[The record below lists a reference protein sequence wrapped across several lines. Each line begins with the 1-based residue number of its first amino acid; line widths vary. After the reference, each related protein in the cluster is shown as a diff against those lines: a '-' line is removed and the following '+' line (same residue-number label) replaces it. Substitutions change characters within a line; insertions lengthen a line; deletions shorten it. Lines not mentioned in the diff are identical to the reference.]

1 MKPHRRAKK
10 LGITTSLFTIAA
22 SLFGISAA
30 PGAASASTTVTTIK
44 LAIGTPTPAQQAAWV
59 DMDKAFESQYPNIR
73 VQIFTEPSNSNA
85 YRAVIGTQLRSG
97 AGPDIVSY
105 SPGPAFIGAFAKAG
119 LLYYLNGAQAK
130 YHWNFFGWTLSPFD
144 TYNGKLD
151 AVPVELDVIG
161 VYYNKS
167 IFAKYGLHPPANLS
181 NFESEMN
188 TLKSHGV
195 TPIVLPDED
204 GWEGGHY
211 LSITLAGTA
220 GPQYLRALESGK
232 TSWDSAAVINA
243 LTLMFHTFE
252 QDGYVVPGSDGI
264 NYNDGASAF
273 EQGQAAMFPTGEW
286 EEFTLHQGAKFPMG
300 FFPFPSPTGK
310 GYWVGGVGQS
320 LFVSSRSK
328 NIPADLTYLNWI
340 TGATASRFLFSK
352 YQYIPAVGFSATGLA
367 VNPLWGQ
374 MYQDLKSVGY
384 NPTLVGPN
392 IDVTQYSTFNTA
404 MWDGIQGVLNG
415 SETPKEAAAGM
426 QKAFLASG
434 NS

>member
-1 MKPHRRAKK
+1 MRHDGKAKK
-10 LGITTSLFTIAA
+10 RAIAASVFTIAG
-22 SLFGISAA
+22 SLLTTSVA
-30 PGAASASTTVTTIK
+30 PAAASASASVTTIK
-44 LAIGTPTPAQQAAWV
+44 IALGTPTPAQQAAWV
-59 DMDKAFESQYPNIR
+59 NMDNAFEHQYPNIR
-73 VQIFTEPSNSNA
+73 IQIFPEPATSNA

-97 AGPDIVSY
+97 TGPDIVSY

-119 LLYYLNGAQAK
+119 LLYFLNSAQAK
-130 YHWNFFGWTLSPFD
+130 YHWDFFPWTLGTFD

-161 VYYNKS
+161 IYYNKT
-167 IFAKYGLHPPANLS
+167 IFAKYGLQPPTSLS
-181 NFESEMN
+181 NFETEMD

-220 GPQYLRALESGK
+220 GPQTLRALESGK
-232 TSWDSAAVINA
+232 ESWDSAPVVNA
-243 LTLMFHTFE
+243 LNLMFHTFE
-252 QDGYVVPGSDGI
+252 SNGYVFPGSDGI
-264 NYNDGASAF
+264 NYSDGTAAF
-273 EQGQAAMFPTGEW
+273 EEGKAAMFPTGEW
-286 EEFTLHQGAKFPMG
+286 LEFTLYQGAKFPMG
-300 FFPFPSPTGK
+300 FFPFPSSTGK
-310 GYWVGGVGQS
+310 GSWVGGVGQS
-320 LFVSSRSK
+320 LFVSSHSK

-340 TGATASRFLFSK
+340 TGATASRYLFSK
-352 YQYIPAVGFSATGLA
+352 YQYIPAVGFSTAGLP

-384 NPTLVGPN
+384 SPILVGPN
-392 IDVTQYSTFNTA
+392 IDVTQYATFNTA

-415 SETPKEAAAGM
+415 SETAKQAAAGM
-426 QKAFLASG
+426 EKAFLTTG